1 MSVEEVWRRKSD
13 AELAEAQHRIREYT
27 EEAQLAIQAEI
38 ERRTSLEYIQSQ
50 EVARARSVQSAPT
63 ISSNTVPEN
72 QTAWLA
78 QRVFLALGL
87 MAGFY
92 LFALA
97 IALALLWIPYA
108 EWTYAGRIHIKIA
121 ALCIGGA
128 FTVLWALVPRVDRF
142 DPPGPRLE
150 ESTHPRLF
158 TLIREVAGAT
168 NQAEPSDVFL
178 VNEVNAWVTHR
189 GGTMGFGSHRVMG
202 VGLPLLQALSVPEFK
217 AIVAHEF
224 GHYSSGDVKLGP
236 WIYKTRAAI
245 GRTIAGVHETFI
257 EAPFQW
263 YGRLFLRLTHGVS
276 RQQEFIADQIA
287 ARVAG
292 TAAMASALRRVT
304 ALAPAFSVYVRQ
316 EVIPVLQAGF
326 MPPIAAGF
334 SSFLATSRV
343 AAASREIVDAAES
356 NGQTDL
362 FDTHPSL
369 RHRLAAL
376 GSTNGEGLSADD
388 SEPAY
393 KLINGLE
400 TQAHALA
407 EFAFGADTMA
417 KLKRVDWESV
427 ADSVYAAGWRDLVK
441 EHSAWL
447 SRYTADGLPIGKP
460 AFIRL
465 GSDLVRSDEENI
477 NSDVRIAR
485 AAHVITAGIG
495 VLLLDR
501 GWRAHTTPGMP
512 LLVVRGSET
521 FDPADSVRQLAD
533 EAITQDAWK
542 VQCQSVGIAGLRLGL
557 HGIA

>member
-1 MSVEEVWRRKSD
+1 
-13 AELAEAQHRIREYT
+13 
-27 EEAQLAIQAEI
+27 
-38 ERRTSLEYIQSQ
+38 
-50 EVARARSVQSAPT
+50 
-63 ISSNTVPEN
+63 
-72 QTAWLA
+72 
-78 QRVFLALGL
+78 
-87 MAGFY
+87 
-92 LFALA
+92 
-97 IALALLWIPYA
+97 
-108 EWTYAGRIHIKIA
+108 
-121 ALCIGGA
+121 
-128 FTVLWALVPRVDRF
+128 
-142 DPPGPRLE
+142 
-150 ESTHPRLF
+150 
-158 TLIREVAGAT
+158 
-168 NQAEPSDVFL
+168 
-178 VNEVNAWVTHR
+178 
-189 GGTMGFGSHRVMG
+189 
-202 VGLPLLQALSVPEFK
+202 
-217 AIVAHEF
+217 
-224 GHYSSGDVKLGP
+224 
-236 WIYKTRAAI
+236 
-245 GRTIAGVHETFI
+245 
-257 EAPFQW
+257 
-263 YGRLFLRLTHGVS
+263 
-276 RQQEFIADQIA
+276 
-287 ARVAG
+287 
-292 TAAMASALRRVT
+292 
-304 ALAPAFSVYVRQ
+304 VYVRQ

-501 GWRAHTTPGMP
+501 GWHAHTTPGMP